1 MSMQQVYGAEHVYLE
16 GVQPPSGLGAV
27 GPVVHIAPGCEIYA
41 EGDDADLFYKV
52 VSGVVRICKF
62 LSDGRRQIESFH
74 AEGEIL
80 GLEAADAHRFTAEA
94 VSDCTLIAY
103 RRRNLASRAAAD
115 ESVARELF
123 AHAMDSLARA
133 QDHLLVLGRRSAMEK
148 LASFLAEWADAAPD
162 HRRFTLAMTRQDIAD
177 YLGLTIETVSR
188 TFTQLEKDAVI
199 SIPTPREIRLTDPAA
214 LRRLNA

>member
-1 MSMQQVYGAEHVYLE
+1 MT
-16 GVQPPSGLGAV
+16 
-27 GPVVHIAPGCEIYA
+27 
-41 EGDDADLFYKV
+41 DDILANPDFRMRL
-52 VSGVVRICKF
+52 R
-62 LSDGRRQIESFH
+62 LSD
-74 AEGEIL
+74 AE
-80 GLEAADAHRFTAEA
+80 
-94 VSDCTLIAY
+94 
-103 RRRNLASRAAAD
+103 RRRILLRDTLAWAI
-115 ESVARELF
+115 VALIHF
-123 AHAMDSLARA
+123 IFF
-133 QDHLLVLGRRSAMEK
+133 LVLVISLQQAHDRIGRRSAMEK